1 MTAFFKIYF
10 VLFYIV
16 MKIRRLVFNVC
27 ERFYLEIKVFFSPL
41 ERILHTLLS
50 ETSKQIA
57 F

>member
-16 MKIRRLVFNVC
+16 MKIRRLVFNVF

>member
-16 MKIRRLVFNVC
+16 MKIRRLVFNVF

-41 ERILHTLLS
+41 ERILHTSLS